1 MKEKKNFGY
10 LSQGYVAPRAENVA
24 IENECLIM
32 ASSQV
37 TTPSISSYNV
47 EDFGRKSS
55 DWGN

>member
-1 MKEKKNFGY
+1 MKEKKKIG
-10 LSQGYVAPRAENVA
+10 LGQIYVAPRAENVV

-37 TTPSISSYNV
+37 TTPSISSYNI

>member
-37 TTPSISSYNV
+37 PTLSSYNV